1 MASRKRAILT
11 KPPAQTASEEGIF
24 GGWSGGVGVGRRRAS
39 WKPWE
44 GRQIPQ
50 EWLNTKGKGE
60 QDRNGGL
67 PGFRLTAWVRDIPFH
82 EAGPHLGEDA
92 EHLGRGLVGHVA
104 GQEV

>member
-11 KPPAQTASEEGIF
+11 KPPAQTASEEGVF
-24 GGWSGGVGVGRRRAS
+24 GEWSGGIGVGRRRAS

-60 QDRNGGL
+60 RQKWRT
-67 PGFRLTAWVRDIPFH
+67 PGFQVH
-82 EAGPHLGEDA
+82 SLGE
-92 EHLGRGLVGHVA
+92 GHTSMRQGHTWRRMLSILA
-104 GQEV
+104 GF